1 MKNNTNC
8 IFCNKPTSTYHNCR
22 VCNSCKTVSNFS
34 LSSAELFDEV
44 RNCIDSIQ
52 RYIVGISEMLHDIE
66 GRYINHG
73 LLSSKEQRIRDF
85 CVSFQSCRKELELMI
100 ENHINSGDI
109 GFRMGLYKLLELS
122 ADWVNNRITQEMS
135 HKTDRLMD

>member
-1 MKNNTNC
+1 
-8 IFCNKPTSTYHNCR
+8 
-22 VCNSCKTVSNFS
+22 
-34 LSSAELFDEV
+34 
-44 RNCIDSIQ
+44 
-52 RYIVGISEMLHDIE
+52 
-66 GRYINHG
+66 
-73 LLSSKEQRIRDF
+73 
-85 CVSFQSCRKELELMI
+85 MI